1 MARAIL
7 WPSAQPAEATAPPP
21 ATLNDA
27 VGFAAAL
34 GPELTRLFGA
44 RAAARPADG
53 PANGDAAC
61 PTHMV
66 ARFRLPSQEHTATLA
81 LLLAPED
88 IARLLDVLFGAAPA
102 AAGGALPTLPP
113 GSASWATLTRFLS
126 DAAARALGATGQR
139 VEGPAQLP
147 ARAAP
152 LAGAGAPQLL
162 LRLDIDGISTTL
174 GFLLEGR
181 KPPAP
186 PPTTQE
192 PELWRRRAHA
202 RALDL
207 ALPVSLRLAE
217 TRMPVG
223 EVATL
228 RAGDILP
235 LERPQ
240 SVEVLAGG
248 RSLARLPA
256 AQLGTGEPGPP
267 SEVQP

>member
-1 MARAIL
+1 MARALL
-7 WPSAQPAEATAPPP
+7 WPSAQPAEAAVSSA
-21 ATLNDA
+21 ATLKDA
-27 VGFAAAL
+27 AGFAAAL
-34 GPELTRLFGA
+34 GPELTRLFGV

-81 LLLAPED
+81 LLLTPED
-88 IARLLDVLFGAAPA
+88 IALLLDVLFGAAPA

-126 DAAARALGATGQR
+126 DAVARALAATGQR
-139 VEGPAQLP
+139 LEGAVQLP
-147 ARAAP
+147 PRAAA
-152 LAGAGAPQLL
+152 LADAGAPQLL
-162 LRLDIDGISTTL
+162 FRLEIDGAAATL
-174 GFLLEGR
+174 GLLLEGR

-186 PPTTQE
+186 PPPAPE
-192 PELWRRRAHA
+192 PELWRHRA
-202 RALDL
+202 RARTLDL

-223 EVATL
+223 EVAAL

-256 AQLGTGEPGPP
+256 AQLDAGEPGPP
-267 SEVQP
+267 SETQP